1 MLVIS
6 FVQWWYGRG
15 FKEYLA
21 RFVDRLKDMAD
32 FFSIR
37 LLVRNLFA
45 PFRQIATE
53 KHDNLPLNAR
63 LHAWADLMI
72 SRLVG
77 ATIRFF
83 LLIIGSMLLA
93 LRTIVGL
100 IIMIAWPLTPLVL
113 LCSII
118 LYAKG
123 IVF

>member
-21 RFVDRLKDMAD
+21 RFVDKLKDAAD

-53 KHDNLPLNAR
+53 KRLNMPLNER
-63 LHAWADLMI
+63 LHAWVDLLI
-72 SRLVG
+72 SRMVG

-83 LLIIGSMLLA
+83 LLIIGTIFLLVRVA
-93 LRTIVGL
+93 IGL
-100 IIMIAWPLTPLVL
+100 VIMVLWPLAPLLIAYAVM
-113 LCSII
+113 
-118 LYAKG
+118 LYARG
-123 IVF
+123 VVF